1 MKKEILTVISNR
13 PVDALS
19 KVYQMELSGCSEEQR
34 PGQFVNI
41 ELDGLFLRRP
51 ISVCDWKDGVLTLL
65 YKLVGKGTALMATLQ
80 PGARLDV
87 LCSLGNGFDIDVPA
101 LTRPDVP
108 TIAGPD
114 IPALTRPDV
123 PTIAGFDVPAL
134 TRPLL
139 VGGGIGTAP
148 LYLLA
153 RRLKERGVSPTVI
166 LGFNTAS
173 EIIYEKEFKALGL
186 RTLVT
191 TVDGSYGTPGFVTA
205 ALPLLASASAPST
218 VGDSGYAP
226 SSVGD
231 SVSDPSSVAASVSD
245 SSTVGDSV
253 SDPSSVG
260 ASGYDYCYA
269 CGPMPMLRALAP
281 KLASPAQFSL
291 EERMGCG
298 TGICMGCTCPQLT
311 GTKRICKDG
320 PVFRLDEISF

>member
-87 LCSLGNGFDIDVPA
+87 LCSLGNGFDID
-101 LTRPDVP
+101 
-108 TIAGPD
+108 
-114 IPALTRPDV
+114 IPAL
-123 PTIAGFDVPAL
+123 A
-134 TRPLL
+134 RPLL

-173 EIIYEKEFKALGL
+173 EIIYEKELKALGL

-191 TVDGSYGTPGFVTA
+191 TVNGSYGTPGFVTD
-205 ALPLLASASAPST
+205 ALPLLASVSEPST
-218 VGDSGYAP
+218 VG
-226 SSVGD
+226 
-231 SVSDPSSVAASVSD
+231 ASVSNP
-245 SSTVGDSV
+245 STVGDSV
-253 SDPSSVG
+253 SDPSTVG
-260 ASGYDYCYA
+260 ACGYDYCFA

>member
-87 LCSLGNGFDIDVPA
+87 LCSLGNGFDIDIPA
-101 LTRPDVP
+101 PARPDVP
-108 TIAGPD
+108 TIAGHD
-114 IPALTRPDV
+114 VPAFTRPDV
-123 PTIAGFDVPAL
+123 PAF

-191 TVDGSYGTPGFVTA
+191 TVDGSYGTPGFVTD
-205 ALPLLASASAPST
+205 ALPLLASAS
-218 VGDSGYAP
+218 DP
-226 SSVGD
+226 SSVGA
-231 SVSDPSSVAASVSD
+231 SVSDPSTVGASVSAPSSVAAL
-245 SSTVGDSV
+245 
-253 SDPSSVG
+253 SSVG
-260 ASGYDYCYA
+260 ASGYDYCFA

>member
-87 LCSLGNGFDIDVPA
+87 LCSLGNGFDIDIPA
-101 LTRPDVP
+101 FTRPDVP
-108 TIAGPD
+108 TIAGH
-114 IPALTRPDV
+114 
-123 PTIAGFDVPAL
+123 DVPAL
-134 TRPLL
+134 TRSDLPALACPLL

-191 TVDGSYGTPGFVTA
+191 TVDGSYGTHGFVTD
-205 ALPLLASASAPST
+205 ALPLLASASDPST
-218 VGDSGYAP
+218 VGAC
-226 SSVGD
+226 
-231 SVSDPSSVAASVSD
+231 
-245 SSTVGDSV
+245 
-253 SDPSSVG
+253 
-260 ASGYDYCYA
+260 GYDYCYA
-269 CGPMPMLRALAP
+269 CGPIPMLRALAP

>member
-87 LCSLGNGFDIDVPA
+87 LCSLGNGFDIDIPA
-101 LTRPDVP
+101 LARPDVP

-114 IPALTRPDV
+114 VPASARPDV
-123 PTIAGFDVPAL
+123 PAFA
-134 TRPLL
+134 RPLL

-205 ALPLLASASAPST
+205 ALPLLASAS
-218 VGDSGYAP
+218 DP

-231 SVSDPSSVAASVSD
+231 
-245 SSTVGDSV
+245 
-253 SDPSSVG
+253 
-260 ASGYDYCYA
+260 SGYDYCYA

>member
-19 KVYQMELSGCSEEQR
+19 KVYQMELSGCSKEQR

-87 LCSLGNGFDIDVPA
+87 LCSLGNGFDIDIPA
-101 LTRPDVP
+101 FTRPDVP
-108 TIAGPD
+108 A
-114 IPALTRPDV
+114 
-123 PTIAGFDVPAL
+123 F

-191 TVDGSYGTPGFVTA
+191 TVDGSYGTPGFVTD
-205 ALPLLASASAPST
+205 ALPLLASASDPST
-218 VGDSGYAP
+218 VG
-226 SSVGD
+226 
-231 SVSDPSSVAASVSD
+231 ASVSD
-245 SSTVGDSV
+245 SS
-253 SDPSSVG
+253 SVG
-260 ASGYDYCYA
+260 ASVSAPSSAADSGYDYCFA

>member
-87 LCSLGNGFDIDVPA
+87 LCSLGNGFDIDIPA
-101 LTRPDVP
+101 STRPDVP
-108 TIAGPD
+108 TIAS
-114 IPALTRPDV
+114 
-123 PTIAGFDVPAL
+123 
-134 TRPLL
+134 PLL

-191 TVDGSYGTPGFVTA
+191 TVDGSYGTPGFVTD
-205 ALPLLASASAPST
+205 ALPLLASASDPST
-218 VGDSGYAP
+218 VGAC
-226 SSVGD
+226 
-231 SVSDPSSVAASVSD
+231 
-245 SSTVGDSV
+245 V

-260 ASGYDYCYA
+260 DSGYDYCYA

-281 KLASPAQFSL
+281 KLATPAQFSL

-311 GTKRICKDG
+311 GSKRICKDG

>member
-87 LCSLGNGFDIDVPA
+87 LCSLGNGFDID
-101 LTRPDVP
+101 
-108 TIAGPD
+108 I
-114 IPALTRPDV
+114 
-123 PTIAGFDVPAL
+123 PAL

-186 RTLVT
+186 RTLVA
-191 TVDGSYGTPGFVTA
+191 TVDGSYGTPGFVTD
-205 ALPLLASASAPST
+205 ALPLLASAS
-218 VGDSGYAP
+218 DP

-231 SVSDPSSVAASVSD
+231 SVSDSSS
-245 SSTVGDSV
+245 VGDSV
-253 SDPSSVG
+253 SAPSSVADPSTVG
-260 ASGYDYCYA
+260 ASGYDYCFA

-281 KLASPAQFSL
+281 KLATPAQFSL

>member
-87 LCSLGNGFDIDVPA
+87 LCSLGNGFDIDIPA
-101 LTRPDVP
+101 PTRPDL
-108 TIAGPD
+108 
-114 IPALTRPDV
+114 PAF
-123 PTIAGFDVPAL
+123 A
-134 TRPLL
+134 RPLL

-191 TVDGSYGTPGFVTA
+191 TVDGSYGTPGFVTD
-205 ALPLLASASAPST
+205 ALPLLASVSDPST
-218 VGDSGYAP
+218 VGAC
-226 SSVGD
+226 
-231 SVSDPSSVAASVSD
+231 VA
-245 SSTVGDSV
+245 
-253 SDPSSVG
+253 DPSSVG
-260 ASGYDYCYA
+260 ASGYDYCFA

>member
-51 ISVCDWKDGVLTLL
+51 ISVCDWKDGILTLL

-87 LCSLGNGFDIDVPA
+87 LCSLGNGFDIDIPA

-114 IPALTRPDV
+114 IPAPARPDV
-123 PTIAGFDVPAL
+123 PAFA
-134 TRPLL
+134 RPLL

-191 TVDGSYGTPGFVTA
+191 TVDGSYGTPGFVTD
-205 ALPLLASASAPST
+205 ALPLLASASDPST
-218 VGDSGYAP
+218 VG
-226 SSVGD
+226 
-231 SVSDPSSVAASVSD
+231 ASVSD
-245 SSTVGDSV
+245 SS
-253 SDPSSVG
+253 SVG
-260 ASGYDYCYA
+260 ASVSAPSIVGASVSAPSSAADSGYDYCFA

-320 PVFRLDEISF
+320 SVFRLDEISF

>member
-87 LCSLGNGFDIDVPA
+87 LCSLGNGFDID
-101 LTRPDVP
+101 
-108 TIAGPD
+108 
-114 IPALTRPDV
+114 IPALTRPD
-123 PTIAGFDVPAL
+123 IPAFA
-134 TRPLL
+134 RPLL

-191 TVDGSYGTPGFVTA
+191 TVDGSYGTPGFVTD
-205 ALPLLASASAPST
+205 ALPLLASDSDPST
-218 VGDSGYAP
+218 VG
-226 SSVGD
+226 
-231 SVSDPSSVAASVSD
+231 ASVSD
-245 SSTVGDSV
+245 SSYVGASV
-253 SDPSSVG
+253 SAPSIVGASVSAPSS
-260 ASGYDYCYA
+260 AADSGYDYCFA

>member
-87 LCSLGNGFDIDVPA
+87 LCSLGNGFDID
-101 LTRPDVP
+101 
-108 TIAGPD
+108 
-114 IPALTRPDV
+114 IPALTRPD
-123 PTIAGFDVPAL
+123 IPAL
-134 TRPLL
+134 ARPLL

-166 LGFNTAS
+166 LAFNTAS
-173 EIIYEKEFKALGL
+173 EIMCEKEFKALGL

-191 TVDGSYGTPGFVTA
+191 TVDGSYGTPGFVTD

-218 VGDSGYAP
+218 VG
-226 SSVGD
+226 
-231 SVSDPSSVAASVSD
+231 ASVSD

-253 SDPSSVG
+253 SDPSTVG
-260 ASGYDYCYA
+260 ACGYDYCYA

>member
-87 LCSLGNGFDIDVPA
+87 LCSLGNGFDIDIPA

-114 IPALTRPDV
+114 IPARPDV
-123 PTIAGFDVPAL
+123 PAFA
-134 TRPLL
+134 RPLL

-191 TVDGSYGTPGFVTA
+191 TVDGSYGTPGFVTD
-205 ALPLLASASAPST
+205 ALPLLASAFALSSVGAPVSNPST
-218 VGDSGYAP
+218 VGG
-226 SSVGD
+226 
-231 SVSDPSSVAASVSD
+231 SVSDPS
-245 SSTVGDSV
+245 TVG
-253 SDPSSVG
+253 
-260 ASGYDYCYA
+260 ACGYDYCYA

-281 KLASPAQFSL
+281 KLATPAQFSL

>member
-87 LCSLGNGFDIDVPA
+87 LCSLGNGFDID
-101 LTRPDVP
+101 
-108 TIAGPD
+108 
-114 IPALTRPDV
+114 IPALTRP
-123 PTIAGFDVPAL
+123 DVPAL

-191 TVDGSYGTPGFVTA
+191 TVDGSYGTPGFVTD

-218 VGDSGYAP
+218 VG
-226 SSVGD
+226 
-231 SVSDPSSVAASVSD
+231 ASVSNP
-245 SSTVGDSV
+245 STVGDSV
-253 SDPSSVG
+253 SDPSTVG
-260 ASGYDYCYA
+260 DSGYDYCYA

>member
-51 ISVCDWKDGVLTLL
+51 ISVCDWKDGILTLL
-65 YKLVGKGTALMATLQ
+65 YKLVGKGTTLMATLQ

-87 LCSLGNGFDIDVPA
+87 LCSLGNGFDID
-101 LTRPDVP
+101 
-108 TIAGPD
+108 

-123 PTIAGFDVPAL
+123 PAL
-134 TRPLL
+134 IRPLL

-153 RRLKERGVSPTVI
+153 RRLKERLVSPTVI

-191 TVDGSYGTPGFVTA
+191 TVDGSYGTPGFVTD
-205 ALPLLASASAPST
+205 ALPLLASASDPST
-218 VGDSGYAP
+218 VGA
-226 SSVGD
+226 
-231 SVSDPSSVAASVSD
+231 SVSDPSSVA
-245 SSTVGDSV
+245 
-253 SDPSSVG
+253 DPSSVG
-260 ASGYDYCYA
+260 ASGYDYCFA

>member
-87 LCSLGNGFDIDVPA
+87 LCSLGNGFDID
-101 LTRPDVP
+101 
-108 TIAGPD
+108 

-123 PTIAGFDVPAL
+123 PAF

-191 TVDGSYGTPGFVTA
+191 TVDGSYGTPGFVTD
-205 ALPLLASASAPST
+205 ALPLL
-218 VGDSGYAP
+218 
-226 SSVGD
+226 
-231 SVSDPSSVAASVSD
+231 
-245 SSTVGDSV
+245 
-253 SDPSSVG
+253 

>member
-87 LCSLGNGFDIDVPA
+87 LCSLGNGFDIDITA
-101 LTRPDVP
+101 LTRP
-108 TIAGPD
+108 
-114 IPALTRPDV
+114 
-123 PTIAGFDVPAL
+123 DVPAL

-153 RRLKERGVSPTVI
+153 RRLKERGASPTVI

-191 TVDGSYGTPGFVTA
+191 TVDGSYGTPGFVTD
-205 ALPLLASASAPST
+205 ALPLL
-218 VGDSGYAP
+218 
-226 SSVGD
+226 
-231 SVSDPSSVAASVSD
+231 
-245 SSTVGDSV
+245 
-253 SDPSSVG
+253 

>member
-19 KVYQMELSGCSEEQR
+19 KVYQMELSGCSKEQR

-87 LCSLGNGFDIDVPA
+87 LCSLGNGFDID
-101 LTRPDVP
+101 
-108 TIAGPD
+108 
-114 IPALTRPDV
+114 IPALTRSDL
-123 PTIAGFDVPAL
+123 PAL
-134 TRPLL
+134 ARPLL

-153 RRLKERGVSPTVI
+153 RRLKERGVSPMVI

-191 TVDGSYGTPGFVTA
+191 TVDGSYGTPGFVTD
-205 ALPLLASASAPST
+205 ALPLLASASAPS
-218 VGDSGYAP
+218 
-226 SSVGD
+226 
-231 SVSDPSSVAASVSD
+231 
-245 SSTVGDSV
+245 
-253 SDPSSVG
+253 SVG
-260 ASGYDYCYA
+260 ASVSNPSTVGACGYDYCFA

>member
-1 MKKEILTVISNR
+1 M
-13 PVDALS
+13 
-19 KVYQMELSGCSEEQR
+19 
-34 PGQFVNI
+34 
-41 ELDGLFLRRP
+41 
-51 ISVCDWKDGVLTLL
+51 
-65 YKLVGKGTALMATLQ
+65 
-80 PGARLDV
+80 
-87 LCSLGNGFDIDVPA
+87 
-101 LTRPDVP
+101 
-108 TIAGPD
+108 
-114 IPALTRPDV
+114 
-123 PTIAGFDVPAL
+123 
-134 TRPLL
+134 
-139 VGGGIGTAP
+139 
-148 LYLLA
+148 
-153 RRLKERGVSPTVI
+153 I

-205 ALPLLASASAPST
+205 ALPLLASAS
-218 VGDSGYAP
+218 DL

-231 SVSDPSSVAASVSD
+231 SVSDPS
-245 SSTVGDSV
+245 TVGDSV
-253 SDPSSVG
+253 SAPSSV
-260 ASGYDYCYA
+260 ADSGYDYCYA

>member
-87 LCSLGNGFDIDVPA
+87 LCSLGNGFDIDIPA

-108 TIAGPD
+108 TIAGP
-114 IPALTRPDV
+114 
-123 PTIAGFDVPAL
+123 DVPAL

-191 TVDGSYGTPGFVTA
+191 TVDGSYGTPGFVTD
-205 ALPLLASASAPST
+205 ALPLLAS
-218 VGDSGYAP
+218 
-226 SSVGD
+226 
-231 SVSDPSSVAASVSD
+231 
-245 SSTVGDSV
+245 
-253 SDPSSVG
+253 
-260 ASGYDYCYA
+260 GYDYCFA

>member
-87 LCSLGNGFDIDVPA
+87 LCSLGNGFDID
-101 LTRPDVP
+101 
-108 TIAGPD
+108 
-114 IPALTRPDV
+114 IPAL
-123 PTIAGFDVPAL
+123 A
-134 TRPLL
+134 RPLL

-191 TVDGSYGTPGFVTA
+191 TVDGSYGTPGFVTD
-205 ALPLLASASAPST
+205 ALPLLASASDPST
-218 VGDSGYAP
+218 VG
-226 SSVGD
+226 
-231 SVSDPSSVAASVSD
+231 ASVSD
-245 SSTVGDSV
+245 SS
-253 SDPSSVG
+253 SVG
-260 ASGYDYCYA
+260 ASVSSPSIVGASVSAPSSAADSGYDYCFA

>member
-87 LCSLGNGFDIDVPA
+87 LCSLGNGFDIDIPA
-101 LTRPDVP
+101 FARPDVP

-114 IPALTRPDV
+114 IPALTRS
-123 PTIAGFDVPAL
+123 DVPAFA
-134 TRPLL
+134 RPLL

-191 TVDGSYGTPGFVTA
+191 TVDGSYGTPGFVTD
-205 ALPLLASASAPST
+205 ALPLLASAS
-218 VGDSGYAP
+218 DL
-226 SSVGD
+226 SSVGA
-231 SVSDPSSVAASVSD
+231 SVSDPSTVGASVSD
-245 SSTVGDSV
+245 PSTIGDSV

-260 ASGYDYCYA
+260 ACGYDYCFA

>member
-87 LCSLGNGFDIDVPA
+87 LCSLGNGFDIDIPA
-101 LTRPDVP
+101 PARPDVP
-108 TIAGPD
+108 TIAGP
-114 IPALTRPDV
+114 
-123 PTIAGFDVPAL
+123 DVPAL

-191 TVDGSYGTPGFVTA
+191 TVDGSYGTSGFVTD
-205 ALPLLASASAPST
+205 ALPLLAS
-218 VGDSGYAP
+218 
-226 SSVGD
+226 
-231 SVSDPSSVAASVSD
+231 VSDA
-245 SSTVGDSV
+245 
-253 SDPSSVG
+253 SSVG
-260 ASGYDYCYA
+260 ACGYDYCFA

>member
-87 LCSLGNGFDIDVPA
+87 LCSLGNGFDIDIPA
-101 LTRPDVP
+101 PAR
-108 TIAGPD
+108 PD
-114 IPALTRPDV
+114 IPAFTRPDL
-123 PTIAGFDVPAL
+123 PAL
-134 TRPLL
+134 ARPLL

-191 TVDGSYGTPGFVTA
+191 TVDGSYGTPGFVTD
-205 ALPLLASASAPST
+205 ALPLLASAS
-218 VGDSGYAP
+218 
-226 SSVGD
+226 
-231 SVSDPSSVAASVSD
+231 DP
-245 SSTVGDSV
+245 STVGDSV
-253 SDPSSVG
+253 SDTSSVAAPSTVG
-260 ASGYDYCYA
+260 ACGYDYCFA

>member
-87 LCSLGNGFDIDVPA
+87 LCSLGNGFDIDIPA
-101 LTRPDVP
+101 PTRPDVP
-108 TIAGPD
+108 S
-114 IPALTRPDV
+114 
-123 PTIAGFDVPAL
+123 F

-191 TVDGSYGTPGFVTA
+191 TVDGSYGTPGFVTD
-205 ALPLLASASAPST
+205 ALPLLASVS
-218 VGDSGYAP
+218 DL
-226 SSVGD
+226 SSVCD
-231 SVSDPSSVAASVSD
+231 SVSDPS
-245 SSTVGDSV
+245 TVGASV

-260 ASGYDYCYA
+260 DSGYDYCFA

>member
-87 LCSLGNGFDIDVPA
+87 LCSLGNGFDIDIPA
-101 LTRPDVP
+101 LARPDVP
-108 TIAGPD
+108 A
-114 IPALTRPDV
+114 
-123 PTIAGFDVPAL
+123 F

-191 TVDGSYGTPGFVTA
+191 TVDGSYGTPGFVTD
-205 ALPLLASASAPST
+205 ALPLLASASAPS
-218 VGDSGYAP
+218 
-226 SSVGD
+226 
-231 SVSDPSSVAASVSD
+231 SVAASVSGP
-245 SSTVGDSV
+245 SSVGASVSYPSTVGDSA

-260 ASGYDYCYA
+260 ASGYDYCFA

>member
-87 LCSLGNGFDIDVPA
+87 LCSLGNGFDIDIPA
-101 LTRPDVP
+101 LARPDVP

-114 IPALTRPDV
+114 
-123 PTIAGFDVPAL
+123 VPAF

-191 TVDGSYGTPGFVTA
+191 TVDGSYGTPGFVTD
-205 ALPLLASASAPST
+205 ALPLLASASAPS
-218 VGDSGYAP
+218 
-226 SSVGD
+226 
-231 SVSDPSSVAASVSD
+231 SVA
-245 SSTVGDSV
+245 
-253 SDPSSVG
+253 
-260 ASGYDYCYA
+260 ASGYDYCFA

>member
-87 LCSLGNGFDIDVPA
+87 LCSLGNGFDIDIPA
-101 LTRPDVP
+101 LARPDVP
-108 TIAGPD
+108 A
-114 IPALTRPDV
+114 
-123 PTIAGFDVPAL
+123 F

-191 TVDGSYGTPGFVTA
+191 TVDGSYGTHGFVTD
-205 ALPLLASASAPST
+205 ALPLLAS
-218 VGDSGYAP
+218 
-226 SSVGD
+226 
-231 SVSDPSSVAASVSD
+231 
-245 SSTVGDSV
+245 
-253 SDPSSVG
+253 
-260 ASGYDYCYA
+260 GYDYCFA

>member
-87 LCSLGNGFDIDVPA
+87 LCSLGNGFDID
-101 LTRPDVP
+101 
-108 TIAGPD
+108 
-114 IPALTRPDV
+114 IPA
-123 PTIAGFDVPAL
+123 F

-191 TVDGSYGTPGFVTA
+191 TVDGSYGTPGFVTD
-205 ALPLLASASAPST
+205 ALPLLASASDLSSVGASVSDPST
-218 VGDSGYAP
+218 VGASVSDP
-226 SSVGD
+226 STIGD
-231 SVSDPSSVAASVSD
+231 SVSDPS
-245 SSTVGDSV
+245 TVG
-253 SDPSSVG
+253 
-260 ASGYDYCYA
+260 ACGYDYCFA

-281 KLASPAQFSL
+281 KLATPAQFSL

>member
-87 LCSLGNGFDIDVPA
+87 LCSLGNGFDID
-101 LTRPDVP
+101 
-108 TIAGPD
+108 
-114 IPALTRPDV
+114 IPAS
-123 PTIAGFDVPAL
+123 

-148 LYLLA
+148 LYLLV

-191 TVDGSYGTPGFVTA
+191 TVDGSYGIPGFVTD
-205 ALPLLASASAPST
+205 ALPLLA
-218 VGDSGYAP
+218 
-226 SSVGD
+226 
-231 SVSDPSSVAASVSD
+231 SVSDPSSVGVSVSNPSTVGASVSD
-245 SSTVGDSV
+245 SST
-253 SDPSSVG
+253 VG

>member
-87 LCSLGNGFDIDVPA
+87 LCSLGNGFDID
-101 LTRPDVP
+101 
-108 TIAGPD
+108 
-114 IPALTRPDV
+114 IPA
-123 PTIAGFDVPAL
+123 PAFV
-134 TRPLL
+134 RPLL

-191 TVDGSYGTPGFVTA
+191 TVDGSYGTPGFVTD
-205 ALPLLASASAPST
+205 ALPLLAS
-218 VGDSGYAP
+218 
-226 SSVGD
+226 
-231 SVSDPSSVAASVSD
+231 VSDP
-245 SSTVGDSV
+245 STVGDSV
-253 SDPSSVG
+253 SAPSSVAAPSSVG
-260 ASGYDYCYA
+260 ACGYDYCFA

>member
-87 LCSLGNGFDIDVPA
+87 LCSLGNGFDID
-101 LTRPDVP
+101 
-108 TIAGPD
+108 
-114 IPALTRPDV
+114 IPALTRP
-123 PTIAGFDVPAL
+123 DVPAL

-191 TVDGSYGTPGFVTA
+191 TVDGSYGTPGFVTD
-205 ALPLLASASAPST
+205 ALPLLASASDPST
-218 VGDSGYAP
+218 VDAC
-226 SSVGD
+226 
-231 SVSDPSSVAASVSD
+231 
-245 SSTVGDSV
+245 V

-260 ASGYDYCYA
+260 ASVSDPSTVAALSSVGACGYDYCFA

>member
-87 LCSLGNGFDIDVPA
+87 LCSLGNGFDINLPAFTRPDVPA

-114 IPALTRPDV
+114 IPATTRP
-123 PTIAGFDVPAL
+123 DVPAL

-173 EIIYEKEFKALGL
+173 KIIYEKEFKALGL

-191 TVDGSYGTPGFVTA
+191 TVDGSYGTPGFVTD
-205 ALPLLASASAPST
+205 ALPLLA
-218 VGDSGYAP
+218 
-226 SSVGD
+226 
-231 SVSDPSSVAASVSD
+231 SVSDPSSVAD
-245 SSTVGDSV
+245 
-253 SDPSSVG
+253 
-260 ASGYDYCYA
+260 SGYDYCYA

>member
-19 KVYQMELSGCSEEQR
+19 KVYQMELSGCSKEQR

-51 ISVCDWKDGVLTLL
+51 ISVCDWKDGVLILL
-65 YKLVGKGTALMATLQ
+65 YKLVGNGTALLATLQ

-87 LCSLGNGFDIDVPA
+87 LCSLGNGFDIDIPA
-101 LTRPDVP
+101 LARPDVP
-108 TIAGPD
+108 A
-114 IPALTRPDV
+114 
-123 PTIAGFDVPAL
+123 F

-191 TVDGSYGTPGFVTA
+191 IVDGSYGTPGFVTA
-205 ALPLLASASAPST
+205 ALPLLAS
-218 VGDSGYAP
+218 
-226 SSVGD
+226 
-231 SVSDPSSVAASVSD
+231 VSD
-245 SSTVGDSV
+245 SSSV
-253 SDPSSVG
+253 AD
-260 ASGYDYCYA
+260 SGYDYCYA

>member
-87 LCSLGNGFDIDVPA
+87 LCSLGNGFDIDITA
-101 LTRPDVP
+101 LTHP
-108 TIAGPD
+108 
-114 IPALTRPDV
+114 
-123 PTIAGFDVPAL
+123 DVPAL

-153 RRLKERGVSPTVI
+153 RRLTERGLSPTVI

-191 TVDGSYGTPGFVTA
+191 TVDGSYGTPGFVTD
-205 ALPLLASASAPST
+205 ALPLLASASDPST
-218 VGDSGYAP
+218 VG
-226 SSVGD
+226 V
-231 SVSDPSSVAASVSD
+231 SVSDP
-245 SSTVGDSV
+245 STVGDSV
-253 SDPSSVG
+253 SDPSTVG
-260 ASGYDYCYA
+260 ACGYDYCYA

>member
-87 LCSLGNGFDIDVPA
+87 LCSLGNGFDID
-101 LTRPDVP
+101 
-108 TIAGPD
+108 I
-114 IPALTRPDV
+114 
-123 PTIAGFDVPAL
+123 PAL

-205 ALPLLASASAPST
+205 ALPLLAS
-218 VGDSGYAP
+218 
-226 SSVGD
+226 
-231 SVSDPSSVAASVSD
+231 
-245 SSTVGDSV
+245 
-253 SDPSSVG
+253 
-260 ASGYDYCYA
+260 GYDYCYA

>member
-80 PGARLDV
+80 PGACLDV
-87 LCSLGNGFDIDVPA
+87 LCSLGNGFDID
-101 LTRPDVP
+101 
-108 TIAGPD
+108 

-123 PTIAGFDVPAL
+123 PAF

-191 TVDGSYGTPGFVTA
+191 TVDGSYGTPGFVTD
-205 ALPLLASASAPST
+205 ALPLLASAS
-218 VGDSGYAP
+218 
-226 SSVGD
+226 
-231 SVSDPSSVAASVSD
+231 DP
-245 SSTVGDSV
+245 STVGDSV
-253 SDPSSVG
+253 SDPSTVGDFVSDPSSVG
-260 ASGYDYCYA
+260 ACGYDYCFA

>member
-87 LCSLGNGFDIDVPA
+87 LCSLGNGFDIDIPA
-101 LTRPDVP
+101 PARPDLPAFTRPDL
-108 TIAGPD
+108 
-114 IPALTRPDV
+114 PAL
-123 PTIAGFDVPAL
+123 A
-134 TRPLL
+134 RPLL

-191 TVDGSYGTPGFVTA
+191 TVDGSYGTPGFVTD
-205 ALPLLASASAPST
+205 ALPLLASAS
-218 VGDSGYAP
+218 DP
-226 SSVGD
+226 SSVGA
-231 SVSDPSSVAASVSD
+231 SVSDP
-245 SSTVGDSV
+245 STVGDSV
-253 SDPSSVG
+253 SAPSSASDPSSVG
-260 ASGYDYCYA
+260 ACGYDYCFA

>member
-13 PVDALS
+13 PVDALA

-87 LCSLGNGFDIDVPA
+87 LCSLGNGFDID
-101 LTRPDVP
+101 
-108 TIAGPD
+108 
-114 IPALTRPDV
+114 IPAFTS
-123 PTIAGFDVPAL
+123 
-134 TRPLL
+134 PLL

-191 TVDGSYGTPGFVTA
+191 TVDGSYGTPGFVTD
-205 ALPLLASASAPST
+205 ALPLLAS
-218 VGDSGYAP
+218 VSGP
-226 SSVGD
+226 SSVGA
-231 SVSDPSSVAASVSD
+231 SVSDP
-245 SSTVGDSV
+245 STVGDSV
-253 SDPSSVG
+253 SASYSVG
-260 ASGYDYCYA
+260 ACGYDYCFA

>member
-87 LCSLGNGFDIDVPA
+87 LCSLGNGFDIDIPA
-101 LTRPDVP
+101 LARPDVP
-108 TIAGPD
+108 A
-114 IPALTRPDV
+114 
-123 PTIAGFDVPAL
+123 F

-191 TVDGSYGTPGFVTA
+191 TVDGSYGTPGFVTD
-205 ALPLLASASAPST
+205 ALPLLASASDPST
-218 VGDSGYAP
+218 VG
-226 SSVGD
+226 
-231 SVSDPSSVAASVSD
+231 ASVSD
-245 SSTVGDSV
+245 SSTVCASV
-253 SDPSSVG
+253 SDPSTVG
-260 ASGYDYCYA
+260 DSGYDYCYA

-291 EERMGCG
+291 
-298 TGICMGCTCPQLT
+298 
-311 GTKRICKDG
+311 
-320 PVFRLDEISF
+320 

>member
-87 LCSLGNGFDIDVPA
+87 LCSLGNGFDIDIPA
-101 LTRPDVP
+101 PTRPDIPVLARPDVP
-108 TIAGPD
+108 APTRPD
-114 IPALTRPDV
+114 IPAL
-123 PTIAGFDVPAL
+123 A
-134 TRPLL
+134 RPLL

-153 RRLKERGVSPTVI
+153 RRLTERGVSPTVI

-191 TVDGSYGTPGFVTA
+191 TVDGSYGTPGFVTD
-205 ALPLLASASAPST
+205 ALPLLA
-218 VGDSGYAP
+218 
-226 SSVGD
+226 
-231 SVSDPSSVAASVSD
+231 
-245 SSTVGDSV
+245 SV

-260 ASGYDYCYA
+260 ASVSNPSSVGASVSAPSSVGACGYDYCYA